1 MITGTLYEDRHFRVI
16 FDNES
21 VILNFVLPNK
31 SYRFSRLEVESLISK
46 SRPELEIAL
55 NSKIEDARLLLIDQ
69 GLNYDSVGFVLAQAY
84 ARHGDL
90 LREANI
96 PRHHSNR

>member
-1 MITGTLYEDRHFRVI
+1 MVQGTLYEDMHFRI
-16 FDNES
+16 TSDNENI
-21 VILNFVLPNK
+21 VLNFVLPNK

-46 SRPELEIAL
+46 NRSELEDAL
-55 NSKIEDARLLLIDQ
+55 NKKFVDARLLLIDQ